1 MYVCAQS
8 MPALGVTIL
17 HQIDTFLRT
26 GGNVCVLADTDL
38 ECEQTCLKNLV
49 STKKHC
55 QFKVSKRRSI
65 SLQRSFHC
73 TSIQCLLKCSLP
85 RIVWFQTICSDL
97 QDFYEYSVSL
107 YRCNLCGETN
117 KTSVHCL
124 LVFLTTS
131 NDITYH
137 LLPILFSVE
146 SFTVPLV

>member
-26 GGNVCVLADTDL
+26 GGNVICVIVDTGL
-38 ECEQTCLKNLV
+38 ESEQICLKNLV

-65 SLQRSFHC
+65 SLERSFHC

-107 YRCNLCGETN
+107 YRCNMYGETR
-117 KTSVHCL
+117 K
-124 LVFLTTS
+124 
-131 NDITYH
+131 ITQCP
-137 LLPILFSVE
+137 LSFSV
-146 SFTVPLV
+146 FND